1 MHFFKKCKGARQRI
15 SDYCVNIEELP
26 LSLDI
31 YFSNNPLDRADHLR
45 GDDAWIATQMTA
57 ENSRF
62 LLLQD
67 LKPLMHVTPALSP
80 HWVDYDKARPF
91 IDAGADFVFLGLN
104 NNSAHFAVHI
114 DGEASFEMDGKWID
128 LRSIGM
134 SVEND
139 AYLGILAQARSLL
152 AWRERRR
159 FCSVCGHPNRMEKAG
174 YVIRCGND
182 ACAAEHFPRT
192 DPVVIMLAVHEDKCL
207 LGRSIQFPPGR
218 FSALAGFVE
227 PGETIEEAVRRE
239 VREETSVEVGDV
251 HYIASQPWPFPSSL
265 MIGCLADAHTTEI
278 TLDTKEIADA
288 FWASRDEVRSI
299 LKGDEGRF
307 LPPPAMAIARQLLNY
322 WISR

>member
-1 MHFFKKCKGARQRI
+1 M
-15 SDYCVNIEELP
+15 
-26 LSLDI
+26 SLDI
-31 YFSNNPLDRADHLR
+31 FFANNPLDRADHLR
-45 GDDAWIATQMTA
+45 GDDAWIAAQMMA
-57 ENSRF
+57 ESSRF

-67 LKPLMHVTPALSP
+67 LKPLMHVTPALTP
-80 HWVDYDKARPF
+80 HWVDYDTVRPF

-104 NNSAHFAVHI
+104 DDTAHFAVHI
-114 DGEASFEMDGKWID
+114 NDEASLEMDGKWID

-174 YVIRCGND
+174 YVIRCGNN

-192 DPVVIMLAVHEDKCL
+192 DPVVIMLAVYEDKCL
-207 LGRSIQFPPGR
+207 LGRGIQFPPGR

-239 VREETSVEVGDV
+239 VREETGVEVGDV
-251 HYIASQPWPFPSSL
+251 HYVASQPWPFPSNL
-265 MIGCLADAHTTEI
+265 MIGCMADARTTDI
-278 TLDTKEIADA
+278 TLDTKELAEAIWVSQEEA
-288 FWASRDEVRSI
+288 RTV
-299 LKGDEGRF
+299 LNGGEGSF
-307 LPPPAMAIARQLLNY
+307 LAPPPLAIARQLLNY
-322 WISR
+322 WINH